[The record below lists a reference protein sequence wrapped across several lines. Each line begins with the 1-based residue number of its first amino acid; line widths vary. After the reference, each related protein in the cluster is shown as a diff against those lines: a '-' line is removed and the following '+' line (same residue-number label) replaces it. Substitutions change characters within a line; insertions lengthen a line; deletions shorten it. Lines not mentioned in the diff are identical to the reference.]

1 MGCLFGKVIL
11 RFGAN
16 ESAMTVIYDLE
27 HITTYRYRQPVTFG
41 EHRAIFLPSLG
52 YGGRILTSTLTA
64 NVDHQLR
71 WVKDTLSN
79 NVALLTF
86 EGAAQELTVTYRFRG
101 EHFGVQGIEDFP
113 LSDRAIEIPVQYTPD
128 EWTDLAVFMRPHA
141 EDPDGRVAAW
151 TKEFVAGDQDDTLD
165 VLQRMMNRI
174 WSTLTYQARD
184 AEGVQSPGETLRSQ
198 SGTCRDYAWLM
209 IEALRRLG
217 FACRF
222 VSGYLYDAALDGG
235 EVGMTGS
242 GATHAWLQV
251 YLPGAGW
258 RSYDPTNQ
266 ITEGF
271 DLIPVAISRHP
282 GQVMPLSGAWYGQ
295 PNDYLDMTVEIN
307 INKVAALSEFE
318 SG

>member
-1 MGCLFGKVIL
+1 
-11 RFGAN
+11 
-16 ESAMTVIYDLE
+16 
-27 HITTYRYRQPVTFG
+27 
-41 EHRAIFLPSLG
+41 
-52 YGGRILTSTLTA
+52 
-64 NVDHQLR
+64 
-71 WVKDTLSN
+71 
-79 NVALLTF
+79 
-86 EGAAQELTVTYRFRG
+86 
-101 EHFGVQGIEDFP
+101 
-113 LSDRAIEIPVQYTPD
+113 VQYTPD
-128 EWTDLAVFMRPHA
+128 EWTDLSVFMRPHA

-151 TKEFVAGDQDDTLD
+151 TKDFVAGDQDETLD
-165 VLQRMMNRI
+165 VLQRMMKRI
-174 WSTLTYQARD
+174 WTTLTYQARD

-242 GATHAWLQV
+242 GATHAWVQV

-258 RSYDPTNQ
+258 RHYDPTNQ

-271 DLIPVAISRHP
+271 DLIPVAIARHP

-295 PNDYLDMTVEIN
+295 PDDYLGMTVTVNVHKI
-307 INKVAALSEFE
+307 ATRPGFE
-318 SG
+318 A